1 MLKLTLDMNCLIDLD
16 NHEPREGTVHVKWLV
31 EKSLQQEVDLA
42 ICASCASERQIGG
55 SHLTN
60 FSEFKRRLERAG
72 LDHIT
77 LLRPIGVIGMSF
89 IGYSIYAKSEDLER
103 ENEIFRTLFPASS
116 PSWAETAGLA
126 GLSIDARDS
135 KAYRDW
141 RNKKCDAQA
150 FWAHEQNARDVFVTS
165 DANFSKRFLD
175 EWILTPAQATA
186 ALL

>member
-16 NHEPREGTVHVKWLV
+16 NHEPRDGTEHVQRLV
-31 EKSLQQEVDLA
+31 KKSLEQEVDLA

-60 FSEFKRRLERAG
+60 FSDFNKRLKLAE

-89 IGYSIYAKSEDLER
+89 IGYSLYAKPEHLER

-116 PSWAETAGLA
+116 PSWAETAALA
-126 GLSIDARDS
+126 GLSKDARDS

-150 FWAHEQNARDVFVTS
+150 FWAHEHNARDVFVTS
-165 DANFSKRFLD
+165 DGNFSKRFPD
-175 EWILTPAQATA
+175 GWILTPAQATA
-186 ALL
+186 AVL